1 MPDLPVYNAHIGL
14 SHPAH
19 EVTPVQRVGLGLLAL
34 GLLGAVVAL
43 FSGLGAR
50 HPIPAFALVGGGIV
64 GGGLLYVVDRFRR
77 LPAGVRNEGTVFSG
91 LLARGAAGWVFGL
104 VLTGLYVLLY
114 WFPATLEGLIRVAD
128 PLSYTV
134 RGIAA
139 DQWFLYGTIY
149 TGAVLVMG
157 VRALLKYRHSRYQV
171 LRTLSVMV
179 AQFGFAFLIPY
190 LLVRFQQPELYFHYF
205 WPLDYDLLF
214 PSQISYLTE
223 QGGWGVFMV
232 FWGAV
237 LTFVAV
243 PVLTY
248 FFGKRWYCSWV
259 CGCGGLAETAG
270 DPFRHLSQKS
280 LRAWRVER
288 WMIHGVLVF
297 ITVTTALLWVDQAR
311 GGAILGGASG
321 AFARTY
327 GFLIGAVFSGVIGVG
342 FYPLMGSRVWCR
354 YGCPLAAVLGFF
366 QRFASRF
373 RITTNG
379 GQCISCG
386 NCSAYCEMGIDV
398 RWYAQRGQ
406 NVVRSSCVGCGI
418 CATVCPRGVL
428 ALENGPRE
436 GRFGTPHLNLIADLD
451 VLGEEG

>member
-1 MPDLPVYNAHIGL
+1 MPDLPVYNAALGL
-14 SHPAH
+14 SNPAV
-19 EVTPVQRVGLGLLAL
+19 ETTAVQRVGLGLLGL

-43 FSGLGAR
+43 FSTLGTR
-50 HPIPAFALVGGGIV
+50 YPMPMFALVGGGIV
-64 GGGLLYVVDRFRR
+64 GGGLLHVVDRYRR
-77 LPAGVRNEGTVFSG
+77 LPAGVRNEGVVFSN
-91 LLARGAAGWVFGL
+91 LLARGAAGWVFGI

-114 WFPATLEGLIRVAD
+114 WYPQTLEGLVRVVD
-128 PLSYTV
+128 PLAYTL
-134 RGIAA
+134 RGNAA

-171 LRTLSVMV
+171 VRTLSVMFF
-179 AQFGFAFLIPY
+179 QLGFAFAIPY
-190 LLVRFQQPELYFHYF
+190 LLVRFRQPELYLHYF

-214 PSQISYLTE
+214 PSQIGYLTE

-280 LRAWRVER
+280 LGAWRVER
-288 WMIHGVLVF
+288 WLVHGVLAFV
-297 ITVTTALLWVDQAR
+297 VATTALLWVDQAR
-311 GGAILGGASG
+311 GGAVLGGLSDG
-321 AFARTY
+321 FARTY
-327 GFLIGAVFSGVIGVG
+327 GFLIGAVFSGVVGVG

-354 YGCPLAAVLGFF
+354 YGCPLAAALGLF
-366 QRFASRF
+366 QRFFSRF

-379 GQCISCG
+379 AQCISCG

-406 NVVRSSCVGCGI
+406 NVVRASCVGCGI

-428 ALENGPRE
+428 RLENGPRE
-436 GRFGTPHLNLIADLD
+436 ARFGTPHLAPIADLD
-451 VLGEEG
+451 VLEEG

>member
-1 MPDLPVYNAHIGL
+1 A
-14 SHPAH
+14 
-19 EVTPVQRVGLGLLAL
+19 
-34 GLLGAVVAL
+34 
-43 FSGLGAR
+43 
-50 HPIPAFALVGGGIV
+50 VGGGIM

-114 WFPATLEGLIRVAD
+114 WFPAALGGLIRVAD

-134 RGIAA
+134 RGAAA

-179 AQFGFAFLIPY
+179 AQLGFAFLIPY

>member
-1 MPDLPVYNAHIGL
+1 MPDFPVYNADIGL
-14 SHPAH
+14 SNPAV
-19 EVTPVQRVGLGLLAL
+19 ETNAVQKAGLALLAL
-34 GLLGAVVAL
+34 GLVGAVVAL
-43 FSGLGAR
+43 FSTLGAQY
-50 HPIPAFALVGGGIV
+50 PIRMLTLVGGGIA

-77 LPAGVRNEGTVFSG
+77 LPAGVRNEGVTFSA
-91 LLARGAAGWVFGL
+91 LMARGLVGWVFGI

-114 WFPATLEGLIRVAD
+114 WYPGTLEGLIRVAD
-128 PLSYTV
+128 PLSYTL
-134 RGIAA
+134 RGNAA

-171 LRTLSVMV
+171 LRTLSVMFF
-179 AQFGFAFLIPY
+179 QFGFAFLIPY

-214 PSQISYLTE
+214 PGQIGYLSE

-237 LTFVAV
+237 LTFLAV

-248 FFGKRWYCSWV
+248 LYGKRWYCSWV

-270 DPFRHLSQKS
+270 DPYRHLSQKQ
-280 LRAWRVER
+280 LTAWRIER
-288 WMIHGVLVF
+288 WMIHSVLVF
-297 ITVTTALLWVDQAR
+297 IVATTALLWIDQSQ
-311 GGAILGGASG
+311 GGAVLGGLSNR
-321 AFARTY
+321 FAQWY
-327 GFLIGAVFSGVIGVG
+327 GFGIGAVFSGVIGVG

-354 YGCPLAAVLGFF
+354 YGCPLAATLGFV
-366 QRFASRF
+366 QRFFSRF

-406 NVVRSSCVGCGI
+406 NIVRSSCVGCGI

-428 ALENGPRE
+428 ALETGPRE
-436 GRFGTPHLNLIADLD
+436 GRFGTPHLNVIADLE
-451 VLGEEG
+451 VLDD